1 MSLGCP
7 AVVRRRSRRRRRNVG
22 REPSMFR
29 RSGIRVGR
37 ARSGPGRRTA
47 RRRVAV
53 VRELAGDTH
62 PIDVAGAVAA
72 AIEGAIG
79 GFAVRP
85 MRLMSDSVLHFSDNR
100 FAALRE
106 IVRADNGLA
115 WRASA
120 ARWKMI
126 ASQSHPRFRD
136 PHAIRL
142 IRWIRGFIDSAAR
155 FRQSITTASR
165 NAVNREPGSAAG
177 RLPGTRGTSKAVG
190 EHSLGDREMFSS
202 TPTVDNAP
210 SRALILTRG
219 RRRSGDRSNHAATA
233 PITPRTR
240 RRSAPAAA
248 RARRPRRRA

>member
-1 MSLGCP
+1 
-7 AVVRRRSRRRRRNVG
+7 
-22 REPSMFR
+22 
-29 RSGIRVGR
+29 
-37 ARSGPGRRTA
+37 
-47 RRRVAV
+47 
-53 VRELAGDTH
+53 
-62 PIDVAGAVAA
+62 
-72 AIEGAIG
+72 
-79 GFAVRP
+79 

-165 NAVNREPGSAAG
+165 NAVNREPGSAQGVAVSAELAALRTARLAVVLDEGLDRAG
-177 RLPGTRGTSKAVG
+177 RDVEDHLEDHVGELPWCGDTEDVGVEVAVVHVAKARAGRTATRGVG
-190 EHSLGDREMFSS
+190 VG
-202 TPTVDNAP
+202 
-210 SRALILTRG
+210 
-219 RRRSGDRSNHAATA
+219 
-233 PITPRTR
+233 
-240 RRSAPAAA
+240 
-248 RARRPRRRA
+248 